1 LDVSDSGGVQLE
13 VCDAVSTLQDAMRSL
28 VKHSSHLEP
37 SDVAQLCRMSAELE
51 ALVKSCDER
60 RPMQRDATPSVLVRQ
75 LSRSNV
81 KLRGAVTRDEE

>member
-1 LDVSDSGGVQLE
+1 
-13 VCDAVSTLQDAMRSL
+13 
-28 VKHSSHLEP
+28 
-37 SDVAQLCRMSAELE
+37 MSAELE